1 MGTAIK
7 ILIVEDEMVIAA
19 NISLQLTELG
29 YEVTGILPRGEEALS
44 QIRIDKPD
52 IVLLDIR
59 LKGELDGIQTAQE
72 IQKYFRIP
80 IIYLTANSDEAHF
93 NRAKETHPYGFISKP
108 FKKLDL
114 QRAIELTVDRISIEI
129 GPNNGE
135 TSSPDYR
142 LNNGNTGNTIL
153 NDRIFVRHNDKM
165 LKINIKD
172 IYYIEADRNNSRIFS
187 QGREYLLVMTLKDID
202 IKLPEKHFLRIHRS
216 YIINLSQIDEVAGT
230 HVVISKKAIPMS
242 KAMRTELLKRLQTI

>member
-172 IYYIEADRNNSRIFS
+172 IYYIEADRNYCRIFS